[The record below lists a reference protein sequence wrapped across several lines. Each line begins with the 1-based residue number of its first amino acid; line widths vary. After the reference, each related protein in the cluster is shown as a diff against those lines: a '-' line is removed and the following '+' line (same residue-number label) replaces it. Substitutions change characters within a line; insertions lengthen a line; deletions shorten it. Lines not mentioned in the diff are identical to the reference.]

1 MKSVA
6 VAVEQYSVVVG
17 GVSATSL
24 ANVDVLLAPD
34 GVSLPATFLQAQG
47 QLTQA
52 QIIYAYLFG

>member
-1 MKSVA
+1 M
-6 VAVEQYSVVVG
+6 AVEQYSVVVG